1 MKFRRIKSRGMPYLM
16 VATALF
22 LVQLVLV
29 PVIRGQIS
37 DIRGSWKNRY
47 AVYEQFKTDSR
58 HEEFLKD
65 RLLDGTMEGYRGWM
79 RFYQVAVAL
88 VYVIFS
94 GTGIWCIGR
103 FVRIYRAELRT
114 ARNGGATPAAGR

>member
-1 MKFRRIKSRGMPYLM
+1 MPYLM

-22 LVQLVLV
+22 LVQLALL
-29 PVIRGQIS
+29 PFIRGQIS
-37 DIRGSWKNRY
+37 DIRDSWKNRY
-47 AVYEQFKTDSR
+47 AVYERFKTDTR

-79 RFYQVAVAL
+79 RFYQVVVAL

-103 FVRIYRAELRT
+103 FVRIYRAEQR
-114 ARNGGATPAAGR
+114 AVRNAGATPPTGR